1 MHPDL
6 APHRGQTTPAGQ
18 IRAPIGARVG
28 IGRLAAGS
36 FETEPR
42 VAWGVS
48 APPKGVAFPSGD
60 ARASVQCLIRPVW
73 AAPSS
78 GTGTAVS
85 WRPVLRT
92 AKEPRTVVFD
102 SLAKRFAG
110 IFSGLGSGKLTERN
124 IEDGIKEVRQALLEA
139 DVGLDVVKGFIERVR
154 AKAVGLT
161 TLQGVRPA
169 DQFVKI
175 VKDEMVAL
183 LGGEPARIRWND
195 RGPTVI
201 MMVGLQGTGKTTTTG
216 KIAKFLRKRESKKPL
231 LVAADVQRPAA
242 IEQLRVLGK
251 QLDIPVYA
259 EEAGRPPKICRRGI
273 ERATELGCDVVLL
286 DTAGRLHID
295 DELMDELEDIRDR
308 TKPNEIW
315 LVVDSM
321 LGQDAVTSAREFN
334 ERLDVTGVILTKT
347 DGDSR
352 GGAALAVRE
361 VTGKPIR
368 YVGTGEKLDQLEAFV
383 PDRMAQRILGMGD
396 VVSLVEQA
404 QDVIDQ
410 KQAAEAAERLF
421 MNRTTLDDVAAQLQ
435 MMQKMGGMKDVLKK
449 LPGAAQLDEAQLQQA
464 MPKDQ
469 DIKRMIAVV
478 QSMTPAEREDPK
490 LLHMQRR
497 HRVAR
502 GSGTSVKMVG
512 DVINMHR
519 QMQRQMK
526 DLKKQGLMGK
536 IAARKIQKDK
546 KRRLKEK
553 KKSGGSEFGGWF
565 APKKA

>member
-1 MHPDL
+1 M
-6 APHRGQTTPAGQ
+6 
-18 IRAPIGARVG
+18 
-28 IGRLAAGS
+28 
-36 FETEPR
+36 
-42 VAWGVS
+42 
-48 APPKGVAFPSGD
+48 
-60 ARASVQCLIRPVW
+60 
-73 AAPSS
+73 
-78 GTGTAVS
+78 
-85 WRPVLRT
+85 
-92 AKEPRTVVFD
+92 FD

-183 LGGEPARIRWND
+183 LGGDPARIRWNG

-216 KIAKFLRKRESKKPL
+216 KIARFLRKRESKKPL

-259 EEAGRPPKICRRGI
+259 EEAGRPPKICRRGV
-273 ERATELGCDVVLL
+273 ERAVELGCDVVLL

-295 DELMDELEDIRDR
+295 DELMDELEDIRER
-308 TKPNEIW
+308 VKPDEIW

-334 ERLDVTGVILTKT
+334 DRLDVSGVILTKT
-347 DGDSR
+347 DGDAR

-383 PDRMAQRILGMGD
+383 PERMAQRILGMGD

-404 QDVIDQ
+404 QDVVDQ

-421 MNRTTLDDVAAQLQ
+421 MNRFTLEDVASQLQ
-435 MMQKMGGMKDVLKK
+435 MMQKMGSMKDMLKK
-449 LPGAAQLDEAQLQQA
+449 IPGAAQLDDAQLQQL
-464 MPKDQ
+464 PQEQ
-469 DIKRMIAVV
+469 DIKRMIAVI

-502 GSGTSVKMVG
+502 GSGTSVKTVG
-512 DVINMHR
+512 EVVNMHR
-519 QMQRQMK
+519 TMQRQVK
-526 DLKKQGLMGK
+526 DLKKQGFAGK
-536 IAARKIQKDK
+536 LAARKIEKDK

>member
-1 MHPDL
+1 M
-6 APHRGQTTPAGQ
+6 
-18 IRAPIGARVG
+18 
-28 IGRLAAGS
+28 
-36 FETEPR
+36 
-42 VAWGVS
+42 
-48 APPKGVAFPSGD
+48 
-60 ARASVQCLIRPVW
+60 
-73 AAPSS
+73 
-78 GTGTAVS
+78 
-85 WRPVLRT
+85 
-92 AKEPRTVVFD
+92 FD

-139 DVGLDVVKGFIERVR
+139 DVALDVVKGFIERVR

-169 DQFVKI
+169 DQFVKV

-183 LGGEPARIRWND
+183 LGGDPARIRWSN

-216 KIAKFLRKRESKKPL
+216 KIARFLRKRESKKPL

-273 ERATELGCDVVLL
+273 ERAVELGCDVVLL

-295 DELMDELEDIRDR
+295 DELMDELEDIRDGV
-308 TKPNEIW
+308 KPHEIW

-334 ERLDVTGVILTKT
+334 DRLDVSGVILTKT
-347 DGDSR
+347 DGDAR

-396 VVSLVEQA
+396 VIGLVEQA
-404 QDVIDQ
+404 QDVVDQ
-410 KQAAEAAERLF
+410 KEAAEAAERLF
-421 MNRTTLDDVAAQLQ
+421 MNRFTLEDVASQLQ
-435 MMQKMGGMKDVLKK
+435 MMQKMGSMKDMLKK
-449 LPGAAQLDEAQLQQA
+449 IPGAAQLDEAQLQQL
-464 MPKDQ
+464 PKDQ
-469 DIKRMIAVV
+469 EIKRMIAVI
-478 QSMTPAEREDPK
+478 QSMTPAERDDPK

-502 GSGTSVKMVG
+502 GSGTSVKTVG
-512 DVINMHR
+512 EVVNMHR
-519 QMQRQMK
+519 QMQRQVK
-526 DLKKQGLMGK
+526 DLKKQGFAGK
-536 IAARKIQKDK
+536 LAARKIEKDK
-546 KRRLKEK
+546 KRRWKDK
-553 KKSGGSEFGGWF
+553 KKSDGGDEFGGWF